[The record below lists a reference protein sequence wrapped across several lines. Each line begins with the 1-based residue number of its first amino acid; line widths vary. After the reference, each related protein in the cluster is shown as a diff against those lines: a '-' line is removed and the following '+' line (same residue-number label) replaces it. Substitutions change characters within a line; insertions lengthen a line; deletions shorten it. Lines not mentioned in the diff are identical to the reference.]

1 MVPMM
6 RNTMMIWKMMKMIEN
21 EGSYLITVKKGNV
34 FQRNTL
40 IKITKHLFDRGV
52 KELFKFFL

>member
-40 IKITKHLFDRGV
+40 IKITKHLFDRGGKGIV
-52 KELFKFFL
+52 

>member
-21 EGSYLITVKKGNV
+21 EGSYLVTVKKCISKKYV
-34 FQRNTL
+34 
-40 IKITKHLFDRGV
+40 KITKHLVDRGGKGIV
-52 KELFKFFL
+52 